1 MPSALTYITLAL
13 LAGVLLKVVSAR
25 AGHSSTWFTADRYV
39 YVDHAVNRKAAEQ
52 IAAVFDLGAH
62 RSRNEQA
69 GTAPDE
75 GGRTGRRPCDRSVTK
90 RGSGAED
97 PAADA
102 A

>member
-1 MPSALTYITLAL
+1 MISSATIASSASIPVIRFHDTRHVSITLAL

-62 RSRNEQA
+62 RTRNEQA
-69 GTAPDE
+69 GTGSDE
-75 GGRTGRRPCDRSVTK
+75 GGRAGKEAV
-90 RGSGAED
+90 
-97 PAADA
+97 
-102 A
+102 